1 MTSSLLLLLQLQLP
15 SSAAVEGNV
24 CWNPKNNT
32 DFDYQARGKLRVE
45 RQQCQVSKT
54 QLRTLIIA
62 CLKGQYV
69 RFGQLSNPYSEHK
82 VGSISPKKLL
92 TAANC
97 SCCFMNLN
105 GFFLNSFLAFCTAQ
119 WNIKQSCSLFLSQSS
134 LQIKDSQNV
143 RGGPL
148 LCVVKSFNLVV
159 SKTFEIKFKLLCCL
173 AVFIMLRSEPRQTFL
188 QRPVEEVAQ

>member
-69 RFGQLSNPYSEHK
+69 RFGQLSNPYSEQLQ
-82 VGSISPKKLL
+82 LL
-92 TAANC
+92 FHEFK
-97 SCCFMNLN
+97 CF
-105 GFFLNSFLAFCTAQ
+105 FFYSFLAFCTAQ
-119 WNIKQSCSLFLSQSS
+119 WNIKQSRSLFLSQSS
-134 LQIKDSQNV
+134 LQIKDSQNI